1 MELNFSYSDA
11 GRSNYFKGEAG
22 DCVVRAITHATG
34 KDYKEVYDE
43 LFQINKD
50 YLSKKNDKLSKQMK
64 SRTREKGGTPR
75 NGNYKKI
82 YHDYLLNNGWRW
94 VSLRKFGSKERTIQT
109 S

>member
-1 MELNFSYSDA
+1 MELNFIYSDA

-50 YLSKKNDKLSKQMK
+50 YLSKKNDKLS
-64 SRTREKGGTPR
+64 
-75 NGNYKKI
+75 
-82 YHDYLLNNGWRW
+82 
-94 VSLRKFGSKERTIQT
+94 
-109 S
+109 